1 FIKDSYE
8 SKRKESREAFLFID
22 KQVKTYKAQL
32 QEAEANL
39 KAFTAANRDGTEAAA
54 EARIAALR
62 QQIETTRL
70 TMEETETRIRSLE
83 RELAQE
89 GQFVERRFRSDVF
102 RESLVEAQNQLDILR
117 LSYTDDHPDVVSLK
131 LKIEDMKKSIR
142 DAEDRRAEETQTASR
157 GSDPRSEER

>member
-1 FIKDSYE
+1 AISRLRNGIRIESVGTNFIKITYSGSDANEVYNIVSKVTDLFIKDSYE

-70 TMEETETRIRSLE
+70 T
-83 RELAQE
+83 
-89 GQFVERRFRSDVF
+89 
-102 RESLVEAQNQLDILR
+102 
-117 LSYTDDHPDVVSLK
+117 
-131 LKIEDMKKSIR
+131 
-142 DAEDRRAEETQTASR
+142 
-157 GSDPRSEER
+157 